1 MVKYKY
7 VVSLCGEL
15 EGIFENESDAEEF
28 VLTSVEECLYD
39 TYCVLVLT
47 DKVMTHEEF
56 FANYTEFQLLEEMFS
71 ERYWNEC
78 RIQCIPCWD

>member
-28 VLTSVEECLYD
+28 VLASVEECLYD

-47 DKVMTHEEF
+47 DNIMTHEEF
-56 FANYTEFQLLEEMFS
+56 FANYTEFQLLEEMFF
-71 ERYWNEC
+71 EIYWNEC

>member
-15 EGIFENESDAEEF
+15 EGIFETESDAEEF
-28 VLTSVEECLYD
+28 VLASVEECLYD

-47 DKVMTHEEF
+47 DNIMTHEEF
-56 FANYTEFQLLEEMFS
+56 FANNTEFQLLEEMFF
-71 ERYWNEC
+71 EIYWNEC

>member
-1 MVKYKY
+1 MIKYKY

-15 EGIFENESDAEEF
+15 EGIFETESDAEEF
-28 VLTSVEECLYD
+28 VLASVEECLYD

>member
-15 EGIFENESDAEEF
+15 EGIFETESDAEEF
-28 VLTSVEECLYD
+28 VLASVEECLYD
-39 TYCVLVLT
+39 TYCVLVFT
-47 DKVMTHEEF
+47 DNVMTHEEF

-78 RIQCIPCWD
+78 RVQCIPCWD